1 MKITKNVLRE
11 MIEAELLL
19 LNEANE
25 KEALRAYFSINDQIK
40 LGQGDRGDIVT
51 ALQDFL
57 IEKSNEESLSA
68 VDSIKSA
75 VEAMGEPDG
84 NIGPKTVA
92 AINAFQGHF
101 ELEETGVYN
110 SAVHDAIAGP
120 APAVEA
126 AEEEAAEEESTEDA
140 EASKEEESADFPHPK
155 WDALLEELSPGDTR
169 DLKNLT
175 SEEATQFAE
184 DVIKTFRSKLIEF
197 VNSFES
203 GWGGPMSTLTRDMKR
218 SIVNKLSPKSNP
230 TVWTTIENIED
241 EFSSL
246 VDEKEEDEDF
256 DVFDGGA
263 NIGRLIQG
271 KNEKIKDL
279 NEEFER
285 IFISADDDELTPL
298 VRAGDFLEISGTD
311 KLKAAYLGVVEII
324 EKWDVVTR
332 AEEVEETEEPTQLSE
347 SRFQKLAGI

>member
-1 MKITKNVLRE
+1 MKVTKKLLLE
-11 MIEAELLL
+11 IIEAELSL

-57 IEKSNEESLSA
+57 IEKSNEESLSD

-126 AEEEAAEEESTEDA
+126 EAEESPEEESA
-140 EASKEEESADFPHPK
+140 EESPEEESADFPHPK

-203 GWGGPMSTLTRDMKR
+203 GWGGPKSTLTRNMKR
-218 SIVNKLSPKSNP
+218 SIVNKFSPKSNP
-230 TVWTTIENIED
+230 TVWTTMENIED
-241 EFSSL
+241 EFISL

-298 VRAGDFLEISGTD
+298 VVAGDFLEISGTV

-332 AEEVEETEEPTQLSE
+332 VEEAEDAEEPEQLSE

>member
-1 MKITKNVLRE
+1 
-11 MIEAELLL
+11 
-19 LNEANE
+19 
-25 KEALRAYFSINDQIK
+25 
-40 LGQGDRGDIVT
+40 
-51 ALQDFL
+51 
-57 IEKSNEESLSA
+57 
-68 VDSIKSA
+68 
-75 VEAMGEPDG
+75 MGAPDG

-92 AINAFQGHF
+92 AIKAFQGHF
-101 ELEETGVYN
+101 GEDETGVYN
-110 SAVHDAIAGP
+110 SAVHDAIAVP

-126 AEEEAAEEESTEDA
+126 EAEESPEEESA
-140 EASKEEESADFPHPK
+140 EESPEEESADFPHPK
-155 WDALLEELSPGDTR
+155 WDALLEELSLGDTR

-203 GWGGPMSTLTRDMKR
+203 GWRGPKSTLTRDMKR
-218 SIVNKLSPKSNP
+218 SIVNKFSPKSNP

-246 VDEKEEDEDF
+246 IDEKAEDREF
-256 DVFDGGA
+256 EVFDSDS
-263 NIGRLIQG
+263 NIGSLFSDETR
-271 KNEKIKDL
+271 DL

-285 IFISADDDELTPL
+285 IFISADDDELTP
-298 VRAGDFLEISGTD
+298 VVIAGDFLEISGTN
-311 KLKAAYLGVVEII
+311 KLKSAYLGVVEII

-332 AEEVEETEEPTQLSE
+332 VEEAEETEEPTQLSE